1 MNIKSSINLIRG
13 ILYLHE
19 IIRCKSISRAAEENN
34 MKASNL
40 GVIIND
46 LEKQTG
52 TKLLKRTH
60 LGSSP
65 TAEGLRV
72 AQYAVELEEQIQ
84 KIRQWHENTHPRN
97 RTLNIYIA
105 PNMELDDCRDFEVQH
120 PDIKLNFI
128 DEDILADVKVNNQPP
143 ADPAAKFYRTPH
155 RQRRETENLDILQR
169 TESPCSEVL
178 RFYSCKVT
186 SLIWSIRALIFG
198 SS

>member
-72 AQYAVELEEQIQ
+72 AQYAGELEEQIQ

-143 ADPAAKFYRTPH
+143 ADPAASF
-155 RQRRETENLDILQR
+155 TEL
-169 TESPCSEVL
+169 
-178 RFYSCKVT
+178 
-186 SLIWSIRALIFG
+186 
-198 SS
+198 

>member
-72 AQYAVELEEQIQ
+72 AQYAC
-84 KIRQWHENTHPRN
+84 T
-97 RTLNIYIA
+97 
-105 PNMELDDCRDFEVQH
+105 DFFR
-120 PDIKLNFI
+120 LSY
-128 DEDILADVKVNNQPP
+128 
-143 ADPAAKFYRTPH
+143 AKKA
-155 RQRRETENLDILQR
+155 LQR
-169 TESPCSEVL
+169 QINL
-178 RFYSCKVT
+178 
-186 SLIWSIRALIFG
+186 
-198 SS
+198 

>member
-34 MKASNL
+34 MNASNL

-120 PDIKLNFI
+120 PDIKL
-128 DEDILADVKVNNQPP
+128 ILIGAVPVLRGEKLPG
-143 ADPAAKFYRTPH
+143 APAAPAASF
-155 RQRRETENLDILQR
+155 TELHIGSGVKQKIWI
-169 TESPCSEVL
+169 
-178 RFYSCKVT
+178 SCCEQNP
-186 SLIWSIRALIFG
+186 RALKFFDFIVAKLLLLYG
-198 SS
+198 QSEP

>member
-40 GVIIND
+40 GIIIND

-65 TAEGLRV
+65 TAEGSGSP
-72 AQYAVELEEQIQ
+72 
-84 KIRQWHENTHPRN
+84 NTPLSWRN
-97 RTLNIYIA
+97 RF
-105 PNMELDDCRDFEVQH
+105 R
-120 PDIKLNFI
+120 
-128 DEDILADVKVNNQPP
+128 
-143 ADPAAKFYRTPH
+143 KFANGTKTPI
-155 RQRRETENLDILQR
+155 RETERSIY
-169 TESPCSEVL
+169 TSPP
-178 RFYSCKVT
+178 
-186 SLIWSIRALIFG
+186 IWNWTTVGTLKFSTPI
-198 SS
+198 

>member
-40 GVIIND
+40 GIIIND

-105 PNMELDDCRDFEVQH
+105 PNMETDKTWKQTDRTAVHSRKRFPRHQIPALH
-120 PDIKLNFI
+120 K
-128 DEDILADVKVNNQPP
+128 QPP
-143 ADPAAKFYRTPH
+143 YPSWKTTPACQAN
-155 RQRRETENLDILQR
+155 RQPLFSRQDIWQ
-169 TESPCSEVL
+169 
-178 RFYSCKVT
+178 
-186 SLIWSIRALIFG
+186 
-198 SS
+198 

>member
-40 GVIIND
+40 GIIIND

-143 ADPAAKFYRTPH
+143 ADPGVSSEQTTSIFTSGYLAINSDKQFERYPVPKPSLVHRRIFPETFLSEIVKFLT
-155 RQRRETENLDILQR
+155 L
-169 TESPCSEVL
+169 
-178 RFYSCKVT
+178 
-186 SLIWSIRALIFG
+186 
-198 SS
+198 

>member
-40 GVIIND
+40 GIIIND

-105 PNMELDDCRDFEVQH
+105 PNMELDNCRDFEVQH

-143 ADPAAKFYRTPH
+143 ADPAASF
-155 RQRRETENLDILQR
+155 TELHIGSGVKQKI
-169 TESPCSEVL
+169 CI
-178 RFYSCKVT
+178 SCCEQNP
-186 SLIWSIRALIFG
+186 RALKFFDFIVAKLLLLYG
-198 SS
+198 QSEP

>member
-40 GVIIND
+40 GIIIND

-84 KIRQWHENTHPRN
+84 KIRQWHESTHPRN

-143 ADPAAKFYRTPH
+143 ADPAASFTEPH
-155 RQRRETENLDILQR
+155 IGSGVKQKIWI
-169 TESPCSEVL
+169 
-178 RFYSCKVT
+178 SCCEQNP
-186 SLIWSIRALIFG
+186 RALKFFDFIVAKLLLLYG
-198 SS
+198 QSEP